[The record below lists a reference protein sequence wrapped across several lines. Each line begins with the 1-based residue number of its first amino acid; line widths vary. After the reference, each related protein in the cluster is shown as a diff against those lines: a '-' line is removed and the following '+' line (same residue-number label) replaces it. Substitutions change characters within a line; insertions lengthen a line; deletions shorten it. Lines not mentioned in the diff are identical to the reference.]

1 MTTFN
6 FTLPAF
12 GNRKFTAH
20 TESVYH
26 ALGDGS
32 DLYQYKNHVNDMFA
46 LFRKEAAAHDMKPKE
61 YFLSKYEPL
70 AAAIQGKRFAAG
82 VWRDAL
88 HASTY
93 FNELHTYY
101 ENAMIKKV
109 KTYANI
115 LVGDVV
121 YIETTYES
129 RQYYGLHIVVLDTDG
144 NKSLYMYGDG
154 IRLSAHQKMVIK
166 PLLEHNPDFFNKA
179 DRESLTDIIYDYDVS
194 SHTNWLTTDL
204 RAEIYGNV

>member
-1 MTTFN
+1 MTTFD

-12 GNRKFTAH
+12 GDRKFTAH

-26 ALGDGS
+26 ALGDGF

-46 LFRKEAAAHDMKPKE
+46 IFRTEAQAHGMKPKE

-88 HASTY
+88 RTHSH

-115 LVGDVV
+115 LVGDIV
-121 YIETTYES
+121 YIETTYET
-129 RQYYGLHIVVLDTDG
+129 RQYYGLHIDADG

-166 PLLEHNPDFFNKA
+166 PLLEHNPDFFKKA
-179 DRESLTDIIYDYDVS
+179 DRESLTDIIYDFDVS
-194 SHTNWLTTDL
+194 SHNDWLTEGL
-204 RAEIYGNV
+204 KEEIYGST

>member
-1 MTTFN
+1 MNTFT

-12 GNRKFTAH
+12 GDREFTAH
-20 TESVYH
+20 TQSVYH
-26 ALGDGS
+26 ALGNGS
-32 DLYQYKNHVNDMFA
+32 DLYQYKGYINDMFS
-46 LFRKEAAAHDMKPKE
+46 LFRIEAKAHDMKPKE

-88 HASTY
+88 RSR
-93 FNELHTYY
+93 FDELHEYY

-109 KTYANI
+109 KKDANI

-121 YIETTYES
+121 YIETTYET
-129 RQYYGLHIVVLDTDG
+129 RQYYGLHVVVVDADG

-154 IRLSAHQKMVIK
+154 IRLNILDKQTVKA
-166 PLLEHNPDFFNKA
+166 LLDHNPAFFKKA
-179 DRESLTDIIYDYDVS
+179 DRDALTDIIYDFDANT
-194 SHTNWLTTDL
+194 HDDWLNKDL
-204 RAEIYGNV
+204 HAEIYGST